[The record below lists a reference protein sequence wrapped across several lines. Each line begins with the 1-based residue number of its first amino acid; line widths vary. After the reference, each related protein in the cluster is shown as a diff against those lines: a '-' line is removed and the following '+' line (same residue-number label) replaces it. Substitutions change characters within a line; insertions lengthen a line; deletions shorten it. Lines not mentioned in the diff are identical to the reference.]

1 MGLNW
6 EMKPLLENQ
15 THPFTGT
22 GCGEGGE
29 YGGCRSQA
37 KKFNWKSEL
46 TRLLINVLRPAE
58 GIIHLLMSLHFYLH
72 SQFDT
77 K

>member
-46 TRLLINVLRPAE
+46 TRLLINVVQTCRRNYSFIDVAAFL
-58 GIIHLLMSLHFYLH
+58 FT
-72 SQFDT
+72 FT
-77 K
+77 V